1 MSEAY
6 AVHEDHFLLTL
17 RQASER
23 TGMSATTLRRY
34 IKGGRLRA
42 RLVPGRY
49 GPEYGVELDELRH
62 AGLWDG
68 TSEPPSPLLPVRAVS
83 NPAPAAGGSA
93 LVVPVPPSPPAVAAE
108 GVPLT
113 IFRELLMKHE
123 QLLVQYGMLRVS
135 GQQVHEVRRDAE
147 RKAADAARVADEMGR
162 VRDRHAREIGLL
174 KARLRQAEL
183 LLAEREEEIDRL
195 RQELQ
200 RQEMALRNA
209 GRVGAIDAEFQRAFV
224 RSADH

>member
-1 MSEAY
+1 M
-6 AVHEDHFLLTL
+6 LTL
-17 RQASER
+17 RQAAER

-68 TSEPPSPLLPVRAVS
+68 TSEPPSPLPVRVAGDA
-83 NPAPAAGGSA
+83 APAASGSA

-147 RKAADAARVADEMGR
+147 RKAADAARVADEMVR
-162 VRDRHAREIGLL
+162 IRDRHAKEIGLL

-183 LLAEREEEIDRL
+183 LLAERDEEIGRL

-200 RQEMALRNA
+200 RQEMVVRNA

>member
-1 MSEAY
+1 M
-6 AVHEDHFLLTL
+6 LLTL
-17 RQASER
+17 RQAAER

-68 TSEPPSPLLPVRAVS
+68 SADP
-83 NPAPAAGGSA
+83 PAPLPARTAGSAPATGASA
-93 LVVPVPPSPPAVAAE
+93 LVVPTPPSPPAVAAE
-108 GVPLT
+108 GVPQT

-135 GQQVHEVRRDAE
+135 GQQIHEVRKNAE
-147 RKAADAARVADEMGR
+147 RKAADAAQVADELAR
-162 VRDRHAREIGLL
+162 IRDRHAKEIGLL

-183 LLAEREEEIDRL
+183 LLAERDEEIGRL

-200 RQEMALRNA
+200 RQEMAYRNA
-209 GRVGAIDAEFQRAFV
+209 NRASAIDAEFQRAFV

>member
-1 MSEAY
+1 
-6 AVHEDHFLLTL
+6 LLTL
-17 RQASER
+17 RQAAER

-42 RLVPGRY
+42 RLVSGRY

-68 TSEPPSPLLPVRAVS
+68 SSEPPSPLPVRAAS
-83 NPAPAAGGSA
+83 GAAPTSAGKG

-147 RKAADAARVADEMGR
+147 RKAADAARVADEMVR
-162 VRDRHAREIGLL
+162 TRDRHAKEIGLL

-183 LLAEREEEIDRL
+183 LLAEREEEIGRL

-200 RQEMALRNA
+200 RQEMAVRNA
-209 GRVGAIDAEFQRAFV
+209 SRVGAIDAEFQRAFV

>member
-1 MSEAY
+1 M
-6 AVHEDHFLLTL
+6 LTL
-17 RQASER
+17 RQAAER

-34 IKGGRLRA
+34 IKAGRLRA

-49 GPEYGVELDELRH
+49 GPEYVVELDELRH

-68 TSEPPSPLLPVRAVS
+68 TSEPPAA
-83 NPAPAAGGSA
+83 APARTMAVAAPGVPSGAAGSA
-93 LVVPVPPSPPAVAAE
+93 LVVPVPPTPPAVATE

-147 RKAADAARVADEMGR
+147 RKAADAARTADELGR
-162 VRDRHAREIGLL
+162 IRDRHAKEIGLL

-183 LLAEREEEIDRL
+183 LLAEREDEIRRL
-195 RQELQ
+195 MQELQ
-200 RQEMALRNA
+200 RQEMAVRNA
-209 GRVGAIDAEFQRAFV
+209 GRVGAIDAEFQRAFL

>member
-1 MSEAY
+1 LSESIG
-6 AVHEDHFLLTL
+6 VEGDHALLTL
-17 RQASER
+17 RQAAER

-68 TSEPPSPLLPVRAVS
+68 SSDP
-83 NPAPAAGGSA
+83 PAPLPARSAAEPAASSGSG
-93 LVVPVPPSPPAVAAE
+93 LVVPAPPSPPAAAAE
-108 GVPLT
+108 GVPQA

-135 GQQVHEVRRDAE
+135 GQQIHEVRRDAE
-147 RKAADAARVADEMGR
+147 RKASDAARAADELAR
-162 VRDRHAREIGLL
+162 IRDRHAREIGLL

-183 LLAEREEEIDRL
+183 LLAEREDEIGRL

-200 RQEMALRNA
+200 RQEMAVRNA
-209 GRVGAIDAEFQRAFV
+209 SRAGAIDAEFQRAFV

>member
-1 MSEAY
+1 M
-6 AVHEDHFLLTL
+6 LTL
-17 RQASER
+17 RQAAER

-34 IKGGRLRA
+34 IKAGRLRA

-49 GPEYGVELDELRH
+49 GPEYVVELDELRH

-68 TSEPPSPLLPVRAVS
+68 SSEPLAPSPARGTVTA
-83 NPAPAAGGSA
+83 APASTAGAPGSA
-93 LVVPVPPSPPAVAAE
+93 LVVPVPPAPPVVAAE

-147 RKAADAARVADEMGR
+147 RKAADAARSADELGR
-162 VRDRHAREIGLL
+162 IRDRHAKEIGLL

-183 LLAEREEEIDRL
+183 LLAEREDEIGRL

-200 RQEMALRNA
+200 RQEMAVRNA
-209 GRVGAIDAEFQRAFV
+209 GRAGAIDAEFQRAFL

>member
-1 MSEAY
+1 LFESN
-6 AVHEDHFLLTL
+6 AVEGDHALLTL
-17 RQASER
+17 RQAAER

-68 TSEPPSPLLPVRAVS
+68 SSDP
-83 NPAPAAGGSA
+83 PAPLPARSGGEPAAAAGSG
-93 LVVPVPPSPPAVAAE
+93 LVVPMPPSPPVAAAE
-108 GVPLT
+108 GVPQA

-135 GQQVHEVRRDAE
+135 GQQIHEVRRDAE
-147 RKAADAARVADEMGR
+147 RKATDAARTADELSR
-162 VRDRHAREIGLL
+162 IRDRHAREIGLL

-183 LLAEREEEIDRL
+183 LLAEREEEIGRL

-200 RQEMALRNA
+200 RQEMAVRNA
-209 GRVGAIDAEFQRAFV
+209 SRAGAIDAEFQRAFV

>member
-1 MSEAY
+1 M
-6 AVHEDHFLLTL
+6 LTL
-17 RQASER
+17 RQAAER

-34 IKGGRLRA
+34 IKAGRLRA
-42 RLVPGRY
+42 RLMPGRY
-49 GPEYGVELDELRH
+49 GPEYVVELDELRH

-68 TSEPPSPLLPVRAVS
+68 SSAPPTPL
-83 NPAPAAGGSA
+83 PARSANGSVGPIPAGAAGTA
-93 LVVPVPPSPPAVAAE
+93 LVVPVPPSPPVVAAE

-135 GQQVHEVRRDAE
+135 GQQVHEVRLDAE
-147 RKAADAARVADEMGR
+147 RKAADAARAADELGR
-162 VRDRHAREIGLL
+162 IRDRHAREIGLL

-183 LLAEREEEIDRL
+183 LLAEREDEIGRL

-200 RQEMALRNA
+200 RQEMAVRNA
-209 GRVGAIDAEFQRAFV
+209 GRAGAIDAEFQRTFI
-224 RSADH
+224 RSPDH

>member
-1 MSEAY
+1 MSEMK
-6 AVHEDHFLLTL
+6 AVEGDHSLLTL
-17 RQASER
+17 RQAAER

-49 GPEYGVELDELRH
+49 GPEYGVELEELRH

-68 TSEPPSPLLPVRAVS
+68 SSAPPSPLPARRAAD
-83 NPAPAAGGSA
+83 PATAVAGSG
-93 LVVPVPPSPPAVAAE
+93 LVVPVPPSPPAVTSE

-147 RKAADAARVADEMGR
+147 RKAADAAQAVEELGR
-162 VRDRHAREIGLL
+162 IRDRHAKEIGML

-183 LLAEREEEIDRL
+183 LLAEREEEIGRL
-195 RQELQ
+195 RLEIQ
-200 RQEMALRNA
+200 RQEIAARNA
-209 GRVGAIDAEFQRAFV
+209 SRVGAIDAEFQRAFV

>member
-1 MSEAY
+1 VN
-6 AVHEDHFLLTL
+6 AVEGDHFLLTL
-17 RQASER
+17 RQAAER

-68 TSEPPSPLLPVRAVS
+68 SSEPPAPLPARAAGA
-83 NPAPAAGGSA
+83 PAPAATGSA

-147 RKAADAARVADEMGR
+147 RKAADATRAADELVR
-162 VRDRHAREIGLL
+162 IRDRHAKEIGLL

-183 LLAEREEEIDRL
+183 LLAEREDEIGRL
-195 RQELQ
+195 RQEIQ
-200 RQEMALRNA
+200 RQEMVVRNA
-209 GRVGAIDAEFQRAFV
+209 SRAGAIDAEFQRAFV

>member
-1 MSEAY
+1 MSETN
-6 AVHEDHFLLTL
+6 AVEGDHALLTL
-17 RQASER
+17 RQAAER

-68 TSEPPSPLLPVRAVS
+68 SSEPPSPLAAR
-83 NPAPAAGGSA
+83 AAGDPASGA
-93 LVVPVPPSPPAVAAE
+93 AATGLVVPSPPSPPVVAAE

-147 RKAADAARVADEMGR
+147 RRAADAARAADELTR
-162 VRDRHAREIGLL
+162 TRDRHAREIGLL

-183 LLAEREEEIDRL
+183 LLAEREEEIARL
-195 RQELQ
+195 RQELK
-200 RQEMALRNA
+200 RQEMAVRNA
-209 GRVGAIDAEFQRAFV
+209 SRAGAIDAEFQRAFA

>member
-1 MSEAY
+1 MFESN
-6 AVHEDHFLLTL
+6 AVEGDHALLTL
-17 RQASER
+17 RQAAER

-68 TSEPPSPLLPVRAVS
+68 SSDPPAPLLARTGCE
-83 NPAPAAGGSA
+83 PAAAAGSG
-93 LVVPVPPSPPAVAAE
+93 LVVPMPPSPPVAASE
-108 GVPLT
+108 GVPQA

-135 GQQVHEVRRDAE
+135 GQQIHEVRRDAE
-147 RKAADAARVADEMGR
+147 RKASDAARTADELSR
-162 VRDRHAREIGLL
+162 IRDRHAREIGLL

-183 LLAEREEEIDRL
+183 LLAEREEEIGRL

-200 RQEMALRNA
+200 RQEMAVRNA
-209 GRVGAIDAEFQRAFV
+209 SRAGAIDAEFQRAFV